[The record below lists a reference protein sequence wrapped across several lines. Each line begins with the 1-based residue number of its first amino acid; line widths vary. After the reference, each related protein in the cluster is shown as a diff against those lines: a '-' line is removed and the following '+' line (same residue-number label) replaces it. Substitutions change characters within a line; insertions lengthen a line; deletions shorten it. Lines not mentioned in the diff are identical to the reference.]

1 MISLIEPPDKT
12 VLGFDIP
19 PKHVVIVSVYLE
31 EGLEFVNIVLQ
42 GENSLKMTHAAKLL
56 LGLEK
61 HQPILGT
68 QQLET
73 VAEGQS
79 L

>member
-1 MISLIEPPDKT
+1 VMISLIEPPDKT

-42 GENSLKMTHAAKLL
+42 GENSLKMAHAAKLL
-56 LGLEK
+56 L
-61 HQPILGT
+61 
-68 QQLET
+68 
-73 VAEGQS
+73 
-79 L
+79 